1 MTFNEFK
8 ELVMAECASQGIAE
22 YELYYQVGETTSV
35 DTFQH
40 SINEFTS
47 SYSGGLC
54 FRCIV
59 NGKMGYASTE
69 NLSASQAKAVVAKAV
84 DNAVNLEAEEAVFL
98 GEGGQEYEPL
108 EDKSYALP
116 TTEELIAKVL
126 ETRIRGWPTL
136 VGTEPLEEPHIPW
149 PISISVPTIS
159 MF

>member
-1 MTFNEFK
+1 MNFNEFK
-8 ELVMAECASQGIAE
+8 ELVIAECKALGIAE
-22 YELYYQVGETTSV
+22 YELYYQAGASTSV

-98 GEGGQEYEPL
+98 GEGGQVYE
-108 EDKSYALP
+108 
-116 TTEELIAKVL
+116 
-126 ETRIRGWPTL
+126 
-136 VGTEPLEEPHIPW
+136 
-149 PISISVPTIS
+149 
-159 MF
+159 